1 MHISD
6 IILSI
11 IVISHNQKKEL
22 QRCVESILA
31 QGIPFAYELI
41 QCTD

>member
-1 MHISD
+1 MNYSS

-22 QRCVESILA
+22 ERCVESILA

>member
-1 MHISD
+1 MMN
-6 IILSI
+6 LSI
-11 IVISHNQKKEL
+11 IVISHNQEKEL

-31 QGIPFAYELI
+31 QQMPFAYELI

>member
-1 MHISD
+1 MNIQAS
-6 IILSI
+6 ILSI
-11 IVISHNQKKEL
+11 IVISHNQQKEL
-22 QRCVESILA
+22 ERCLESILA

>member
-1 MHISD
+1 MQNTL
-6 IILSI
+6 LSI
-11 IVISHNQKKEL
+11 IVISHNQQREL
-22 QRCVESILA
+22 ERCVESILA

>member
-1 MHISD
+1 M

-11 IVISHNQKKEL
+11 IIISHNQRSEL
-22 QRCVESILA
+22 ERCVESILA